1 MKNGAAHRLAPKR
14 RVHYRQPAARSTLA
28 ARAIEGRAATLDEP
42 PDRPAAAARP
52 TLAIIDREGL
62 GEVAELAV
70 GAGEIL
76 ERRAA
81 GRDRFVEHVADRRNQ
96 PLEPPQRD
104 RAPGPLGMDAG
115 AVQRLAHVD
124 VAAPGHDPLAEQ
136 QQLYRRGTAGEPAL
150 KLARVE
156 VERLGP
162 ERLERR
168 PVLELVRS
176 DQVERAE
183 AARIVERYHPAVI
196 GLKDEVIVLADR
208 ARIDPPVSRHAEVEH
223 QSVAAVGV
231 DQAVFG
237 TAAKPAHPRP

>member
-28 ARAIEGRAATLDEP
+28 ARAIEGRAATLDKP
-42 PDRPAAAARP
+42 PDRPAAAAWP
-52 TLAIIDREGL
+52 TLAIIGREGL

-76 ERRAA
+76 DRGAA
-81 GRDRFVEHVADRRNQ
+81 GRDRFVEYVADRRNQ

-115 AVQRLAHVD
+115 AVQRLAHVN
-124 VAAPGHDPLAEQ
+124 VANPGDDPLVEQ
-136 QQLYRRGTAGEPAL
+136 QQLDRRGAAGEPAL

-156 VERLGP
+156 VERLGA

-168 PVLELVRS
+168 PVLEFAVR
-176 DQVERAE
+176 DQIERTE
-183 AARIVERYHPAVI
+183 AARIV
-196 GLKDEVIVLADR
+196 
-208 ARIDPPVSRHAEVEH
+208 
-223 QSVAAVGV
+223 
-231 DQAVFG
+231 
-237 TAAKPAHPRP
+237 